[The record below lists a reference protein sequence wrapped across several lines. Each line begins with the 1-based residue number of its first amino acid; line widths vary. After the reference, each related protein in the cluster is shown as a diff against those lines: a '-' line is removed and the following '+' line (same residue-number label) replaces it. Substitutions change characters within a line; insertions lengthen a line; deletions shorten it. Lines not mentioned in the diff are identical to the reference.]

1 MVSSDS
7 ANEIVTPLL
16 RYRQQTMRSN
26 AWLSGRNDN
35 ASSSSVTAITESE
48 ARMLLTMFPWLS
60 ITPFGSPVV
69 PEV

>member
-7 ANEIVTPLL
+7 AKVTVVPWY
-16 RYRQQTMRSN
+16 RYMNTTARSK

-35 ASSSSVTAITESE
+35 ATSSESTRTTALPSMT
-48 ARMLLTMFPWLS
+48 LLATLPWVS

-69 PEV
+69 PDV